1 MSSPRPPGPKGRWKR
16 RWLRRFEAWNPTL
29 RELKE
34 DPVRHMER
42 TGRAGYF
49 KPHVFERIVSLVH
62 RYDTSLTNQM
72 MRLMHELERVQRRR
86 KGEPIEPPVS
96 ADVNVTGS

>member
-1 MSSPRPPGPKGRWKR
+1 LQRCARAEAQ
-16 RWLRRFEAWNPTL
+16 LHTEAWNPTL